1 MMEKLYV
8 GVDIIEI
15 SRIRQAIQRWNEH
28 FLDRIYTAAEL
39 ELYRNKIES
48 LAARFAGKEAGMK
61 ALNALE
67 NNISWREIEILS
79 DLQGK
84 PVVHLYGRAQEQ
96 MDALGLSG
104 LEISLSHSRENAIAL
119 VIGLRER

>member
-1 MMEKLYV
+1 MEQLRI

-15 SRIRQAIQRWNEH
+15 SRIRRAIQRWNEH
-28 FLDRIYTAAEL
+28 FLSRIYTVSEL

-48 LAARFAGKEAGMK
+48 LAARFAGKEAAMK

-84 PVVHLYGRAQEQ
+84 PVIHLYGQALEQ
-96 MDALGLSG
+96 MNVLGLSS
-104 LEISLSHSRENAIAL
+104 LDISLSHSRENAIAL

>member
-1 MMEKLYV
+1 MEQLYI

-28 FLDRIYTAAEL
+28 FLGRIYTESEL

-48 LAARFAGKEAGMK
+48 LAARFAGKEAAMK

-79 DLQGK
+79 DPQGK
-84 PVVHLYGRAQEQ
+84 PLIHLYGQALEQ
-96 MDALGLSG
+96 MNVLGLSS
-104 LEISLSHSRENAIAL
+104 LDISLSHSRENAIAL